1 MTDEFCDTLAGEDVF
16 HQLLAG
22 MRGIA
27 LRAVTTSDDF
37 KIHECPY
44 RGLQEFDM
52 EHEPLFF
59 GRDALFE

>member
-1 MTDEFCDTLAGEDVF
+1 MTDEFRDTLDGEDVF
-16 HQLLAG
+16 HRFLAG
-22 MRGIA
+22 IRGNA
-27 LRAVTTSDDF
+27 PRADTTSDDF
-37 KIHECPY
+37 KIHECSY